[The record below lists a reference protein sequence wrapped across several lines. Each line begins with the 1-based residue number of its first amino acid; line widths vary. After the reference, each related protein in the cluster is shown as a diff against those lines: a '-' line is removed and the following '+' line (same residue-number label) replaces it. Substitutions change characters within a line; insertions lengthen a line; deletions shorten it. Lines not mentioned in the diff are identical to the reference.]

1 MCLIAFAYTV
11 HPAYRLVLA
20 ANRDEFYDRP
30 TAPLG
35 HWQDHTEILAGR
47 DLQQQGTWMGV
58 NARGCIAA
66 ITNYRDPKNIKPG
79 APSRGHLVSD
89 YLLGD
94 MPPTQY
100 LQSIQAAADKYN
112 GFNLIVGDPDGLF
125 YFSNYDQTIRKVEAG
140 VHGLSNH
147 LFDSPWPKVQRSKS
161 KLQEVLNSGGK
172 FSEEKIWRLL
182 QDQTPAPDHH
192 LPDTGIDF
200 AWERML
206 SPVFIT
212 SPTYG
217 TRSSSLL
224 TVDHQGR
231 FRFSEITWQPGQP
244 KPTEAFRRSFAFHI
258 PMKGP

>member
-1 MCLIAFAYTV
+1 MCLITFAYNV

-35 HWQDHTEILAGR
+35 HWQGHPGVLAGR

-58 NARGCIAA
+58 NARGRIAA
-66 ITNYRDPKNIKPG
+66 ITNYRDPQNIKPG

-94 MPPTQY
+94 IPPALY
-100 LQSIQAAADKYN
+100 LQSIQSAADKYN
-112 GFNLIVGDPDGLF
+112 GFNLIVGDPDGLL
-125 YFSNYDQTIRKVEAG
+125 YFSNYDQAIRKVEAG

-161 KLQEVLNSGGK
+161 RLQEMLNNGDEI
-172 FSEEKIWRLL
+172 SEERIWRLL

-192 LPDTGIDF
+192 LPDTGIDL
-200 AWERML
+200 AWERLL

-212 SPTYG
+212 SSTYG

-224 TVDHQGR
+224 TVDKQGR
-231 FRFSEITWQPGQP
+231 LHFSEVTWQPGQQ
-244 KPTEAFRRSFAFHI
+244 KPTEAFRRRFSFHI
-258 PMKGP
+258 PMTGR